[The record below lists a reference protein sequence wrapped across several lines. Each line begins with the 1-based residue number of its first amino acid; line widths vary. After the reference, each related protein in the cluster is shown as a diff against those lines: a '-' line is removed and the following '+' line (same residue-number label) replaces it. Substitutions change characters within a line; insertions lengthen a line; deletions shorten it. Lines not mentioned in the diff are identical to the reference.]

1 MTINVERDFEL
12 VTLEITGRIDTT
24 TAPNLESVVK
34 ELSEDTRELIFDMSG
49 VEYISSAGIRVLLGA
64 YKKMNSNQG
73 RSRIEKV
80 NDMVREVFEMAGR
93 LDGVRVARG
102 GKRKLDPDAG
112 GGNLGVVARWCLPA
126 CSSRYHLAYSGCGTR
141 HYGGICCYLW
151 RILVRDSAPCVKLC
165 IVPLVGWWCSV
176 GSLLYG
182 YRLCHFAYDYQGYD
196 YLRYRHRSFDHDNPF
211 VGRISRG
218 YVVRYPYYE

>member
-80 NDMVREVFEMAGR
+80 NDMVREVFEMTGLSDM
-93 LDGVRVARG
+93 LD
-102 GKRKLDPDAG
+102 
-112 GGNLGVVARWCLPA
+112 
-126 CSSRYHLAYSGCGTR
+126 
-141 HYGGICCYLW
+141 
-151 RILVRDSAPCVKLC
+151 
-165 IVPLVGWWCSV
+165 
-176 GSLLYG
+176 
-182 YRLCHFAYDYQGYD
+182 
-196 YLRYRHRSFDHDNPF
+196 
-211 VGRISRG
+211 
-218 YVVRYPYYE
+218 EE